1 MTKNYS
7 YLYLLENRPSPVSHI
22 ATNIKALRKK
32 SGNSQAKMGTLAGI
46 DLKNY
51 QRLEYGKHH
60 FSLHTL
66 FRLSR
71 AFGCAIED
79 LINEPQAGKVRA
91 KEKLKTKS
99 LGK

>member
-1 MTKNYS
+1 MKNLDDEYDK
-7 YLYLLENRPSPVSHI
+7 LISHI
-22 ATNIKALRKK
+22 ATNIKALRKR
-32 SGNSQAKMGTLAGI
+32 SGNSQSKMGTLAGI

-71 AFGCAIED
+71 AFGCSIEE
-79 LINEPQAGKVRA
+79 LINEPQAGKIRS
-91 KEKLKTKS
+91 KEKSKTKAS
-99 LGK
+99 GK